1 MTSSLPYGCVLQL
14 PLESAPCYYRTSA
27 TVYRCRTITTQR
39 PNWMT
44 RWADGVGPDIVTLD
58 RCGVGS
64 DLTARLSG
72 RLCKCSCS
80 FRRTRVRRHRAL
92 SLLLLCFLAL
102 AACGQNPGE
111 KGEQGL
117 RGRQDRRD
125 QRDRRVPLVQ
135 QEEGFV
141 IRFQQVGCSSF
152 SCPMSCKEGERIL
165 TAIAFT
171 PGGVIE
177 YQDEH
182 HLTFRPRRIPA
193 VLALACIAE

>member
-1 MTSSLPYGCVLQL
+1 
-14 PLESAPCYYRTSA
+14 
-27 TVYRCRTITTQR
+27 
-39 PNWMT
+39 
-44 RWADGVGPDIVTLD
+44 
-58 RCGVGS
+58 
-64 DLTARLSG
+64 
-72 RLCKCSCS
+72 
-80 FRRTRVRRHRAL
+80 VRRHRAL

-111 KGEQGL
+111 KGEQGPP
-117 RGRQDRRD
+117 GPPGPQGPAGPQGPTGPAGGKDSA
-125 QRDRRVPLVQ
+125 
-135 QEEGFV
+135 
-141 IRFQQVGCSSF
+141 IRFQQIGCSSF